1 MAVVWREEYSV
12 DDPDIDEQHQQ
23 IFQYLADLEENMKI
37 GVDDAYMR
45 RFLTALGIYTR
56 SHFCFEEILMRRR
69 ACPTAAKN
77 KKQHKALLKAY
88 SQVLQRFE
96 TEGISEDLVQ
106 ELHDFLENWLVH
118 HILHTDMS
126 LRDCANV
133 NK

>member
-23 IFQYLADLEENMKI
+23 IFQYLADLEENMES
-37 GVDDAYMR
+37 GVDDAYLR

-69 ACPTAAKN
+69 ACPAAAKN
-77 KKQHKALLKAY
+77 KKQHKELLKTY

-96 TEGISEDLVQ
+96 IEGVSEDLVQ
-106 ELHDFLENWLVH
+106 ELHDFLKNWLIH

-126 LRDCANV
+126 LKDCTNV